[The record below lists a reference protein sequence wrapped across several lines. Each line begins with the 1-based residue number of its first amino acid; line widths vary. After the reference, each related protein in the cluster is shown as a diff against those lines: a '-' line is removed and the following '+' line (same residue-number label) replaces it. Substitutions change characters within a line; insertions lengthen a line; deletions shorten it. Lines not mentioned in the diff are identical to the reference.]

1 MPDLV
6 GRSTRE
12 VFEDHLRLAA
22 AGDLESDLA
31 RNVAEDV
38 VVLCGRGT
46 FRGHEG
52 VRELARQL
60 MDEVPEGRWNY
71 VTRLVEGRLAYL
83 EWTVDDGPVRVRD
96 GADSF
101 LVEGGKIRAQTIHYT
116 VEDEHGTVLV
126 RPDGSRPN

>member
-1 MPDLV
+1 M
-6 GRSTRE
+6 
-12 VFEDHLRLAA
+12 AA
-22 AGDLESDLA
+22 AGDLESDLE

-46 FRGHEG
+46 FRGHDG

-60 MDEVPEGRWNY
+60 MDEVSNGRWNY

-83 EWTVDDGPVRVRD
+83 EWTVDEGPVRVRD

-101 LVEGGKIRAQTIHYT
+101 LVEGGKIGAHTIHYT
-116 VEDEHGTVLV
+116 VEDEHGSVLV
-126 RPDGSRPN
+126 RPDGSRPG